1 MRATKAGKPV
11 GLHRRKPLIRAM
23 DGLMSSHDLVG
34 VLEQIGQPRILVLGD
49 LILDRYTWGDA
60 ERISQEA
67 PVIVLRAGRRESRL
81 GGAANVANML
91 AGLEAR
97 VAACGVVGD
106 DAAGTEL
113 RRLLVASGA
122 DCELVVDDARRHT
135 SVKERFVGLAGN
147 RHPSQLL
154 RVDHEC
160 RDPLCEHLEA
170 QLIEHLLAQI
180 SRFDAVLVSDYGKGS
195 CTPRLLRAV
204 IEAARHAGVLV
215 MVDPSRDCAF
225 DHYRG
230 ATVIKPNRVEAELA
244 TGQRIAQPH
253 DAVAAGRRLCQD
265 VAAEMALITLDRD
278 GMMLVGADGKGE
290 LFPTQARNVY
300 DIAGAGDM
308 VLAVVGLA
316 LAAGTSA
323 ADAVRL
329 GNVAAGLEVERS
341 GVAVVYRDE
350 IRAELLAGRGRPARK
365 IITLD
370 EAARLAADHRRR
382 GQRVVFTN
390 GCFDLLHV
398 GHVTYLAEAAAL
410 GNCLFVGVNSDASV
424 RRLKGAGR
432 PVIGQ
437 GDRAGAVG
445 RPGLGRLRG
454 GVRRR
459 YAARAARGHPPR
471 CAGQGRHVHD
481 RPGRGTRSRGGL
493 WRNRLRDARRRRDFD
508 DEYPGIAGPGR
519 NGRLPASAGRQA
531 GGRRTLI
538 DSRNDR
544 TSAQGR
550 LSGCRRERPDAI
562 DVA

>member
-1 MRATKAGKPV
+1 
-11 GLHRRKPLIRAM
+11 
-23 DGLMSSHDLVG
+23 MSSHDLVS

-67 PVIVLRAGRRESRL
+67 PVLVLRAGRREARL

-91 AGLEAR
+91 AGLEGR

-106 DAAGTEL
+106 DAAGAEL

-122 DCELVVDDARRHT
+122 DCELVLDDPRRQT

-147 RHPSQLL
+147 RHPSQIL

-160 RDPLCEHLEA
+160 REPLCDHLEA
-170 QLIEHLLAQI
+170 QLIENLLAQI
-180 SRFDAVLVSDYGKGS
+180 SRFDAVLVSDYGKGC

-204 IEAARHAGVLV
+204 IDAARDAGVLV
-215 MVDPSRDCAF
+215 MVDPSRDCPL

-230 ATVIKPNRVEAELA
+230 ASVIKPNRVETEVA
-244 TGQRIAQPH
+244 TGQPISQPQ
-253 DAVAAGRRLCQD
+253 DALAAGRRLCQD
-265 VAAEMALITLDRD
+265 LAAEMALITLDRD
-278 GMMLVGADGKGE
+278 GMMLVSRDGRGE

-350 IRAELLAGRGRPARK
+350 IRAELLAGRGRPAQK
-365 IITLD
+365 IVTHD
-370 EAARLAADHRRR
+370 EAARLAADHRRN

-398 GHVTYLAEAAAL
+398 GHVTYLSEAAAL
-410 GNCLFVGVNSDASV
+410 GNCLFVAVNSDASV

-432 PVIGQ
+432 PVIGE
-437 GDRAGAVG
+437 GDRAALLAALASVDYVVVFDDDTPHELLEAIRPDVLVKGGTYTTDRVVG
-445 RPGLGRLRG
+445 HEVVEAYG
-454 GVRRR
+454 GTVCVTRVVDGISTTHIL
-459 YAARAARGHPPR
+459 ASLARGET
-471 CAGQGRHVHD
+471 AGSQGPAAPEADHGGPFSV
-481 RPGRGTRSRGGL
+481 RGPAKRM
-493 WRNRLRDARRRRDFD
+493 RR
-508 DEYPGIAGPGR
+508 AG
-519 NGRLPASAGRQA
+519 
-531 GGRRTLI
+531 
-538 DSRNDR
+538 
-544 TSAQGR
+544 
-550 LSGCRRERPDAI
+550 
-562 DVA
+562 